1 MDRAVEPLFT
11 KKVPVTIKSALGLG
25 SHGHCNSLGMTAGSA
40 HLGASTTGIAYSPA
54 AASVPTSVS
63 LAAPTPAGVSAGI
76 GGLAGLRIHTGAT
89 TSLGSTPHE
98 GSHYQEK
105 KHPSIT
111 IQVAM
116 SAKNGGR
123 FKTLEIQLTD
133 EADPYF
139 LYHLDIAED
148 DFHALRSQQN
158 LLVDFNQFPIKF
170 IELLEECILGT
181 HEEHPK
187 FLAHLSAD
195 INSRYATFSIVETNS
210 FKHINH
216 LSLQFV
222 PGTDAAVKQYLASL
236 VNGYKIE
243 NAMLKDRLAD
253 TDSSLTT
260 KIHDSQST
268 VTRLTS
274 ELDQLKLAYASQGN
288 QLRLEHVSE
297 LSKEREVGSH
307 EREMIRIQN
316 EGERREM
323 ERKHAYELSS
333 LQQKL
338 ATVTAAHS
346 DMMQHTQSLE
356 TTLLAANK
364 DNSSLSYE
372 NKKLTQD
379 IDRISTA
386 AQNSQRQ
393 CDELESSLKAEKER
407 TETMERKQH
416 DADLAN
422 SRLQDQLGLLQD
434 QQKKANES
442 LELYKSHN
450 VRFEESMKKATEE
463 ITKGNDI
470 IRRLQAELKTTKTK
484 LKLKNVKEVAT
495 AKETLSKKNEDSESL
510 RLKIDELTKKL
521 EEGKAIIVDN
531 NHVIEWLHKQ
541 LNDEALHRPLTS
553 TLAGGGVASGVDF
566 EKYAGMA
573 MADRSKQRSPTATYR
588 SRYIPQDTRA
598 TSPAGPLLSLHRH
611 TSQQGQSYHQQG
623 QHQTALHGYP
633 YHSATRT
640 ATSPSPGNRP
650 SGISATGN
658 GLPASTT
665 GLTHSVPQQITT
677 AVFGVKKSPSTYNS
691 VTNLN
696 NTTPPNHLNS
706 GSTGATLASFGT
718 RQTGMKSVVTSHPN
732 PSSYF

>member
-484 LKLKNVKEVAT
+484 LKLKNVV
-495 AKETLSKKNEDSESL
+495 TLQQEQLVNE
-510 RLKIDELTKKL
+510 R
-521 EEGKAIIVDN
+521 
-531 NHVIEWLHKQ
+531 VIEWLHKQ

-677 AVFGVKKSPSTYNS
+677 AVFGVKIAFYI
-691 VTNLN
+691 
-696 NTTPPNHLNS
+696 
-706 GSTGATLASFGT
+706 
-718 RQTGMKSVVTSHPN
+718 
-732 PSSYF
+732 